1 MKAKIFYSYSHKDE
15 VFREKLETHLS
26 ILRRTNYIEE
36 WHDRRIAPGSNWEE
50 EINENINEADIILL
64 LVSSNFLSS
73 DYCYDTETIRALERH
88 NNKEATVIPIII
100 QPCLWKISK
109 FADLKIQ
116 ALPKDAQPITIWD
129 NEEEAWL
136 DVAEGIMKVAIDV
149 NSKKKTKDKT
159 ITKAIHEFMN
169 PSALEEDLIK
179 FLTNYSNWY
188 FSPLRIV
195 KWGGRQND
203 YKMFSNYSSAEVSS
217 VLKKLEDK
225 GVIKMTLSQK
235 GNPIYKIIK

>member
-15 VFREKLETHLS
+15 IFREKLETHLS

-73 DYCYDTETIRALERH
+73 DYCYDSETIRALEKH
-88 NNKEATVIPIII
+88 NNNEATVIPIII
-100 QPCLWKISK
+100 QPCLWSISK
-109 FADLKIQ
+109 FSQLQ
-116 ALPKDAQPITIWD
+116 ALPKDAKPITTWD

-136 DVAEGIMKVAIDV
+136 DVAEGIMKVTIEV
-149 NSKKKTKDKT
+149 NTKKEKTDT
-159 ITKAIHEFMN
+159 AFIKAIGNFLSPTNLDDE
-169 PSALEEDLIK
+169 LIK

-195 KWGGRQND
+195 KWGGRQET
-203 YKMFSNYSSAEVSS
+203 YKSLSNYSSSDVS
-217 VLKKLEDK
+217 LTLNKLLDEGK
-225 GVIKMTLSQK
+225 IKMTLSQK
-235 GNPIYKIIK
+235 GNPICKILK